1 MIELEEFPGVLVKL
15 KHNRMINQNMM
26 RTNEALSVVVKRARY
41 TINDEGKII
50 LTVNC
55 TYNATLGK
63 KQEMLADFFSSN

>member
-1 MIELEEFPGVLVKL
+1 
-15 KHNRMINQNMM
+15 MM